1 MAGCDLHSH
10 HLLCVDFVIFDRCP
24 LIDTISSHCL
34 ARRFIQIYRAISD
47 VGTSK
52 AYRLKLLIFL
62 IRFFSDLCSSMK
74 YHPYSIS

>member
-10 HLLCVDFVIFDRCP
+10 HLLCMDFVILDRYP
-24 LIDTISSHCL
+24 LIDTISSIAL
-34 ARRFIQIYRAISD
+34 LVVSSRFTRQFQMS
-47 VGTSK
+47 GQE
-52 AYRLKLLIFL
+52 YRLNLLIFL